1 VGVFRAQGHA
11 EGHHRDRATLS
22 LPPEALGAFVKASA
36 KKWWPLIN
44 KFGINA
50 E

>member
-1 VGVFRAQGHA
+1 
-11 EGHHRDRATLS
+11 
-22 LPPEALGAFVKASA
+22 LPLEALGAFVKASA